1 MKLSLRTV
9 RRVLALACVCA
20 LVVLPASAAFAVPAP
35 ETPAPVSTPQ
45 SSPVSPIEVHT
56 TNYGARTLSIVLA
69 SSALLIALGAAAYAV
84 HVGSAQRRTAS

>member
-20 LVVLPASAAFAVPAP
+20 LVVLPASAAIAVPAP
-35 ETPAPVSTPQ
+35 ATPTPVSSPQ
-45 SSPVSPIEVHT
+45 SSPASPIVVHS

-69 SSALLIALGAAAYAV
+69 SSALLIALGAAVYAV
-84 HVGSAQRRTAS
+84 HVGNVQRRTVS